1 MTGKQQPPVTQEC
14 DIVQLVE
21 KHHATIYAY
30 AYRLSG
36 RPEDA
41 EDLAQQTFLIAQ
53 QKLNQLRDWE
63 KAFSW
68 LCQILRSVFLRSRS
82 RKRPFREADLD
93 CEVIEFIPS
102 MEVDDL
108 VDLEL
113 MQTAL
118 NRVSDDFRTILL
130 MFYFEGLSYKQ
141 IAEELQIP
149 AGTVMSRLARAKA
162 MLREKMTSQ
171 QIGI

>member
-1 MTGKQQPPVTQEC
+1 MTGKQPTPATSEC

-21 KHHATIYAY
+21 NHHATIYAY
-30 AYRLSG
+30 AYRLCG
-36 RPEDA
+36 RSEDA

-53 QKLNQLRDWE
+53 QKLNQLRDQE
-63 KAFSW
+63 KALSW
-68 LCQILRSVFLRSRS
+68 LCQILRSVFLRTRT

-93 CEVIEFIPS
+93 SEIIESVPNLEI
-102 MEVDDL
+102 DDL
-108 VDLEL
+108 VDLD
-113 MQTAL
+113 QIQSAL
-118 NRVSDDFRTILL
+118 DRVSDSYRTILL

-162 MLREKMTSQ
+162 TLRAKMTSH
-171 QIGI
+171 QIEI